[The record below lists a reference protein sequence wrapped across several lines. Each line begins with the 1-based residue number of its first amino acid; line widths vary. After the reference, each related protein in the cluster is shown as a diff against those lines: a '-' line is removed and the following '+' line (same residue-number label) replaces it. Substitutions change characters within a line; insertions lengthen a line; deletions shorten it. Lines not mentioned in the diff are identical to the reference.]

1 MILLYYQQSLQKLRI
16 IFCSGAENLAALRTK
31 AAALEKLR
39 LMADIAY
46 WASWDRIFAADQ
58 ANNREE
64 MLYWTNKSRELSD
77 RSAQLSTEE
86 WELLGEIRRWE
97 RQEGR

>member
-1 MILLYYQQSLQKLRI
+1 MRI
-16 IFCSGAENLAALRTK
+16 ILCSGAENLAALRTK
-31 AAALEKLR
+31 AAALQKTR
-39 LMADIAY
+39 LMADVAY
-46 WASWDRIFAADQ
+46 WASWDRKFAADQ

-86 WELLGEIRRWE
+86 WELLEEIRRWE
-97 RQEGR
+97 RQEGQKCYNDCFTSF